1 MKKLVFK
8 LDYAGKILSGEKTT
22 TIRLSTDLSEGD
34 IVEVYVGHVR
44 VGRALIKKVYRKRFG
59 SLSEEEIRSDGF
71 QSREDLIKALSKI
84 YGGRRINSD
93 TDVYVIEFKLIE

>member
-44 VGRALIKKVYRKRFG
+44 VGKALIKRVYRKRLS
-59 SLSEEEIRSDGF
+59 SLSDEEVRSDGF
-71 QSREDLIKALSKI
+71 KSREDLVRVLSKI
-84 YGGRRINSD
+84 YGSKRINSD
-93 TDVYVIEFKLIE
+93 PEVYVIEFRLL